1 MTSLSKSPLT
11 RRFAPPSPARGEGA
25 SEPEDRYAIASR
37 AVCPLPLRERAD
49 AVRRPGEGAFGGSI
63 GLGTSTTEYA
73 SHRGAKRG
81 ALRRGPC
88 ITGGVS
94 PSLHLAPQSVTG
106 PIFTGR
112 PQPSCRYF
120 RYESRELKYRQEGG
134 AASSGSPQ
142 SQDPTKASRRAPLA
156 FSKLDLPTRQDS
168 PLSHREPLRRT
179 TRVRLWERVG
189 VRGSGLSIEQ
199 HPSPGASRHP
209 LPLGEG
215 KKCRAA
221 IPESHRVSLNLATSA
236 ASEFASHR
244 GAKRGA
250 LRRGPCIMGGVSPSL
265 HLAPQSVTGPIF
277 TGLPQ
282 PLPAVSQYGFLEPE
296 TAGRGEVASSGSPQ
310 SQDPTKACRLAP
322 LAFIPSVHCSLFSQS
337 FFAKPGRP
345 SPPARGRA
353 LRTLPSIGQEAR

>member
-156 FSKLDLPTRQDS
+156 FFLHTCDVDRSSHSVSRRDRSPPLPWGEAGGEGVRRFNRKSIPPHPALRATLS
-168 PLSHREPLRRT
+168 P
-179 TRVRLWERVG
+179 WERE
-189 VRGSGLSIEQ
+189 RQRLARSRNSI
-199 HPSPGASRHP
+199 AS
-209 LPLGEG
+209 
-215 KKCRAA
+215 
-221 IPESHRVSLNLATSA
+221 ATT
-236 ASEFASHR
+236 EFASHR

-310 SQDPTKACRLAP
+310 SQDPTKASRLAP
-322 LAFIPSVHCSLFSQS
+322 LTFFSTHS
-337 FFAKPGRP
+337 K
-345 SPPARGRA
+345 S
-353 LRTLPSIGQEAR
+353 SIGREAR